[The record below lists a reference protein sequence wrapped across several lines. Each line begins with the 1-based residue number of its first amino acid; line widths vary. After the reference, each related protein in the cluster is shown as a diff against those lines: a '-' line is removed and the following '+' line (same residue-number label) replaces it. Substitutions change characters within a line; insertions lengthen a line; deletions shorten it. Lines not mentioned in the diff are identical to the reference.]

1 VLTRVK
7 SNGFDFFVFKNRGEE
22 VRKMQLETQGEQS
35 NRVIITILGNDQIGI
50 IAWLTGRLAE
60 NSINVLDL
68 SQTILQG
75 FFTMIMIV
83 DVSKASVPLSELGE
97 ELKHEGAERG
107 LKVNIQHED
116 IFSFMHRI

>member
-1 VLTRVK
+1 
-7 SNGFDFFVFKNRGEE
+7 
-22 VRKMQLETQGEQS
+22 MPLETTHEKS
-35 NRVIITILGNDQIGI
+35 NRVIITILGRDQIGI

-83 DVSKASVPLSELGE
+83 DVSQSSVALAEITE
-97 ELKHEGAERG
+97 RLKSEGAERG
-107 LKVNIQHED
+107 LKVNVQHED
-116 IFSFMHRI
+116 IFSFMHRV

>member
-1 VLTRVK
+1 M
-7 SNGFDFFVFKNRGEE
+7 E
-22 VRKMQLETQGEQS
+22 LETKNEPS
-35 NRVIITILGNDQIGI
+35 SRVIITILGRDQIGI
-50 IAWLTGRLAE
+50 IAWMTGRLAE

-83 DVSKASVPLSELGE
+83 DVSQSSVPLNEITE
-97 ELKHEGAERG
+97 RLKREGAERG

-116 IFSFMHRI
+116 IFAFMHRI

>member
-1 VLTRVK
+1 M
-7 SNGFDFFVFKNRGEE
+7 G
-22 VRKMQLETQGEQS
+22 LESANENST
-35 NRVIITILGNDQIGI
+35 RVIISILGKDQIGI

-83 DVSKASVPLSELGE
+83 DVSQSTAALGE
-97 ELKHEGAERG
+97 LTKQLQAEGEARG
-107 LKVNIQHED
+107 LKVNVQHED
-116 IFSFMHRI
+116 IFQFMHRV